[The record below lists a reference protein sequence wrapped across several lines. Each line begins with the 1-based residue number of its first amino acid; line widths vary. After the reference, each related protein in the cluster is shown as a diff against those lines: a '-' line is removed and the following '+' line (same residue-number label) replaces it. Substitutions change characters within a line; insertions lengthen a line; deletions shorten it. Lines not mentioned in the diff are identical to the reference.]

1 MDMARK
7 PDAPVQLK
15 LRFTEALRR
24 RLEYAA
30 QENTRS
36 MNTEIVHRLIQSF
49 ERDAAE
55 KERFAWMAK
64 LMGHVL
70 AAADGECSA
79 EEALKRIT
87 TQLTTKPE
95 IEGRQ

>member
-1 MDMARK
+1 MARK

-36 MNTEIVHRLIQSF
+36 MNTEVIHRLTQSF

-55 KERFAWMAK
+55 KERGAWLAK
-64 LMGHVL
+64 LMGHIL
-70 AAADGECSA
+70 DAADGKCSA

-87 TQLTTKPE
+87 THVTSKPE
-95 IEGRQ
+95 QRDSVS